1 MKNTPKKEKLKVFI
15 VDDEPA
21 FCKALK
27 KTLQEHFEVCA
38 FTNPA
43 VCLNEIKKSECD
55 LLIADYKMKKMNGI
69 ELLEKVK
76 QFAPD
81 MPVLIVSGFGDIHSA
96 VSAIKK
102 GAFDFIQKPL
112 SKNLLLSEVNR
123 ILEKKLNGPTIKAGI
138 ARLSK
143 SELHIFKLILE
154 GKSNKEIAY
163 KLCRSRR
170 TIEDHRCNIMKKL
183 SADNIV
189 ELTKLGIRLGL
200 TGSQTQLTLSSANI
214 IKNQ

>member
-1 MKNTPKKEKLKVFI
+1 MLKRAHMKSVSKKEKLKVFI

-21 FCKALK
+21 FCKVLK
-27 KTLQEHFEVCA
+27 KILQEHFEVCA
-38 FTNPA
+38 YTNPA
-43 VCLNEIKKSECD
+43 ACLNEIKKSDCD

-76 QFAPD
+76 QFAPN
-81 MPVLIVSGFGDIHSA
+81 MPVLIISGFGDIPAA
-96 VSAIKK
+96 VKAIKK
-102 GAFDFIQKPL
+102 GAFDFIQKPF
-112 SKNLLLSEVNR
+112 SQELLLSEVTR

-138 ARLSK
+138 TRLSK
-143 SELHIFKLILE
+143 SELHILKLILE
-154 GKSNKEIAY
+154 GKSNKEIAF

-189 ELTKLGIRLGL
+189 ELTKVGIQLGL
-200 TGSQTQLTLSSANI
+200 TNPKIQ
-214 IKNQ
+214 